1 MHVWASLPRDNATRF
16 KDLKSKSNVAI
27 FSLNISKV
35 VRFQIKK
42 FSLFMAI
49 VLFPKSW
56 WYSLFCFHGNQF
68 LTEFWK
74 RQKNLLR
81 IYVCRFYVLY
91 WFFIKHQLNLVQ
103 TYLENSNFS
112 LKKNKNNENNISD
125 KWLYYHIILW
135 LYLRVPKHEEVFFH
149 CQILHKILVK
159 TKLIFLLIIFL
170 EMS

>member
-1 MHVWASLPRDNATRF
+1 MNFNNFGTFCSSFMHVWASLPRDNATRF

-27 FSLNISKV
+27 FSRNISKV

-112 LKKNKNNENNISD
+112 FKKIEITKIISQTSD
-125 KWLYYHIILW
+125 FII
-135 LYLRVPKHEEVFFH
+135 
-149 CQILHKILVK
+149 
-159 TKLIFLLIIFL
+159 T
-170 EMS
+170 